1 MLSFLTFLTFSCHFS
16 AAFLPLSS
24 RFILVFVSLF
34 VVVLVFVRVVHVVVV
49 LVVIV
54 LVSVLV
60 LVLSIVFV
68 LKNGRALLCFSAA
81 TASKISCRAQNSD

>member
-1 MLSFLTFLTFSCHFS
+1 M
-16 AAFLPLSS
+16 
-24 RFILVFVSLF
+24 FI
-34 VVVLVFVRVVHVVVV
+34 VVLVFVRVVHVVVV

-60 LVLSIVFV
+60 LVLSVVFF

-81 TASKISCRAQNSD
+81 TVGKISRRAQNSD